1 MTQTKRASARKPT
14 RPQFLGW
21 QTSDEQEIERRR
33 QRAREETIRI
43 EPLEPEHDPF
53 GSFSARSASAEP
65 YCVEIRS
72 LGEHI
77 NSCDCPDHQVN
88 SLGTCKHIE
97 ATLQVLSRRRRYQ
110 EARVRGNKRLEV
122 FLDRRDARFK
132 IQPPPRGSGDSEPGR
147 LLADYFSSEG
157 ALLGDPLAALPA
169 IERTIG
175 KAPPRLRNMIRLSR
189 HLVPSLAKLRHR
201 AEQEQSRK
209 DFEADVAAGKRSMEV
224 LHAPLY
230 PYQQE
235 GMLHLA
241 FSGRALL
248 ADEMGLGK
256 TIQAIAACEL
266 LRRLRG
272 IERVLVVAPA
282 SLKAEWEEQI
292 AKFTALPA
300 LVIQG
305 PRALRLKQYRQ
316 ASFFYLLNYEQVRPD
331 RHEINEV
338 LAADVIV
345 LDEAQRIKNWQTRTA
360 EAVKRLTSRY
370 AFVLT
375 GTPVENRI
383 DEIYSIVQF
392 LDPSIFGP
400 LFQFNRD
407 FYALD
412 ERGRPVGYKNLDELH
427 RRLRPLML
435 RRRKDEVEDQL
446 PGRTVNTYF
455 VAMAPEQAT
464 RYEEYETR
472 VARLMAQAK
481 RRPLLR
487 EEMEKLQK
495 WLACMRMLC
504 DTPYILDRDCRV
516 APKIDELR
524 NVLDELMEGG
534 DPKLIVFS
542 EWERMLELVRVI
554 CEERGLSYA
563 WHTGSTPQE
572 KRRKEI
578 RRFKDDTSCR
588 LFLST
593 DAGSVGLN
601 LQAANVVINL
611 DLPWN
616 PAKLEQR
623 IARAWRKHQK
633 RQVQVINLVTEHS
646 IEHRMLSL
654 LDQKRTLA
662 AGVVDG
668 RGEVRE
674 MTLPSGRAAFM
685 ERLQNLV
692 GQTVASA
699 AHAAPS
705 RRDGRPEDQLRE
717 DALARWRERLDL
729 LEVHRSDAKPPTVI
743 AVCDRVDDALR
754 QSITET
760 VGEHLGSQ
768 SPGVEILDRA
778 TYETIQRLAA
788 TGLLTLHTGAAETLH
803 RGASLAQEHRHD
815 RHRRISEARKRF
827 EEATRK
833 QRMAQVLAEGGF
845 RREALVP
852 LREAAETGLQAL
864 LHLIGVDKNAPI
876 PLPVLQAN
884 LTGMLPADA
893 ISTVNGLRDAGDDPS
908 EDLADGL
915 LRAGHRLLELAAE
928 AFEKQCLGAPPARV
942 GPE

>member
-1 MTQTKRASARKPT
+1 
-14 RPQFLGW
+14 
-21 QTSDEQEIERRR
+21 
-33 QRAREETIRI
+33 
-43 EPLEPEHDPF
+43 
-53 GSFSARSASAEP
+53 
-65 YCVEIRS
+65 
-72 LGEHI
+72 
-77 NSCDCPDHQVN
+77 
-88 SLGTCKHIE
+88 
-97 ATLQVLSRRRRYQ
+97 
-110 EARVRGNKRLEV
+110 
-122 FLDRRDARFK
+122 
-132 IQPPPRGSGDSEPGR
+132 
-147 LLADYFSSEG
+147 
-157 ALLGDPLAALPA
+157 
-169 IERTIG
+169 
-175 KAPPRLRNMIRLSR
+175 
-189 HLVPSLAKLRHR
+189 
-201 AEQEQSRK
+201 
-209 DFEADVAAGKRSMEV
+209 
-224 LHAPLY
+224 
-230 PYQQE
+230 
-235 GMLHLA
+235 
-241 FSGRALL
+241 
-248 ADEMGLGK
+248 
-256 TIQAIAACEL
+256 
-266 LRRLRG
+266 
-272 IERVLVVAPA
+272 
-282 SLKAEWEEQI
+282 
-292 AKFTALPA
+292 
-300 LVIQG
+300 
-305 PRALRLKQYRQ
+305 
-316 ASFFYLLNYEQVRPD
+316 
-331 RHEINEV
+331 
-338 LAADVIV
+338 
-345 LDEAQRIKNWQTRTA
+345 
-360 EAVKRLTSRY
+360 
-370 AFVLT
+370 
-375 GTPVENRI
+375 
-383 DEIYSIVQF
+383 EIYSIVQF

-472 VARLMAQAK
+472 VARLIAQAK

-516 APKIDELR
+516 APKIDELK
-524 NVLDELMEGG
+524 NVLDELLEGG

-554 CEERGLSYA
+554 CEERDLSYA

-578 RRFKDDTSCR
+578 RRFKDDPGCR

-699 AHAAPS
+699 AHAAPA

-743 AVCDRVDDALR
+743 AVCDRVDDAVR

-778 TYETIQRLAA
+778 TYEIIQRLAA
-788 TGLLTLHTGAAETLH
+788 TGVLTLHTGAAETLH
-803 RGASLAQEHRHD
+803 RGASLAQDHRHD

-827 EEATRK
+827 EEAT
-833 QRMAQVLAEGGF
+833 
-845 RREALVP
+845 
-852 LREAAETGLQAL
+852 
-864 LHLIGVDKNAPI
+864 
-876 PLPVLQAN
+876 
-884 LTGMLPADA
+884 
-893 ISTVNGLRDAGDDPS
+893 
-908 EDLADGL
+908 
-915 LRAGHRLLELAAE
+915 
-928 AFEKQCLGAPPARV
+928 
-942 GPE
+942 